1 MASKKS
7 KSTKSKAPA
16 KLPEKEATVMDTRGH
31 KQGSRKAKV
40 HELHDKQGPDAAW
53 VLGKKLGLK
62 EGTLR
67 TWFGHWRH
75 ATGKS
80 AKPVKA
86 SKLEKIATKSV
97 EAAQSTL
104 Q

>member
-1 MASKKS
+1 MASKNSKPKS
-7 KSTKSKAPA
+7 PEEAPDID
-16 KLPEKEATVMDTRGH
+16 PRGH
-31 KQGSRKAKV
+31 RQGSRKSKV
-40 HELHDKQGPDAAW
+40 RELHDKQGPDAAW

-80 AKPVKA
+80 AKP
-86 SKLEKIATKSV
+86 SKIATKSA
-97 EAAQSTL
+97 EGTQATIQ
-104 Q
+104 